1 MNRHKAL
8 VKQTKKAHFKT
19 KKAPS
24 DISVKTLFKD
34 SIHSLDV
41 TGNGPPTMYLWGNRS
56 LYIEHYEKIL
66 EYTGICIKLQLKH
79 MVLKI
84 EGQGLMV
91 EYFSK
96 HELKVRGNIDRIDFT
111 DQDRREP
118 V

>member
-41 TGNGPPTMYLWGNRS
+41 DW
-56 LYIEHYEKIL
+56 
-66 EYTGICIKLQLKH
+66 Q
-79 MVLKI
+79 
-84 EGQGLMV
+84 
-91 EYFSK
+91 
-96 HELKVRGNIDRIDFT
+96 
-111 DQDRREP
+111 
-118 V
+118 